1 METQRKPIYKSV
13 FFWEVLAG
21 ALLILGLA
29 IFLLV
34 ELQKPAP
41 NIQETP
47 GETLQLTEPNPPA
60 PSTEPTLPPPEKNP
74 IGLGDFATVNGYLTC
89 LSTPSV
95 LGIDVSFWQEN
106 IDWKQVKKA
115 GIEFAMIR
123 AAWRGSEE
131 GVLDTDDFAQ
141 INYEGATKAGI
152 KVGVYMFSQAI
163 SVEEAIEE
171 ANYLLNIIKDWDVEM
186 PVVFDW
192 EFISEDSRTGKVTA
206 RTLTDCAKAFCDT
219 IAKAGY
225 DPMIYF
231 GFNHSRNMLY
241 LAELTDYKF
250 WLAQYNTVLNYP
262 YKIDMWQYT
271 ETGKVPGI
279 EGNVDINLYFPWE
292 ED

>member
-1 METQRKPIYKSV
+1 METQNKPIYKSV
-13 FFWEVLAG
+13 LFWAILAS
-21 ALLILGLA
+21 ALLILGLV

-34 ELQKPAP
+34 ELQKPTP
-41 NIQETP
+41 SIQETP
-47 GETLQLTEPNPPA
+47 GETLQLTEPSSPPPPTA
-60 PSTEPTLPPPEKNP
+60 PTLPPPEKNP

-89 LSTPSV
+89 LTTPSV
-95 LGIDVSFWQEN
+95 LGIDVSFWQGD
-106 IDWKQVKKA
+106 IDWQKVKET

-123 AAWRGSEE
+123 TAWRGSEE
-131 GVLDTDDFAQ
+131 GILDTDDFAQ
-141 INYEGATKAGI
+141 INYEGAIKAGI

-163 SVEEAIEE
+163 CVEEAIEE
-171 ANYLLNIIKDWDVEM
+171 ANYLLNIIKDWTVEM

-192 EFISEDSRTGKVTA
+192 EFISEESRTGKVTA

-219 IAKAGY
+219 VAKAGFE
-225 DPMIYF
+225 PMIYF
-231 GFNHSRNMLY
+231 GFNLSRNMLY

-271 ETGKVPGI
+271 ETGTVPGI
-279 EGNVDINLYFPWE
+279 QGKVDINLYFPWE